1 MPRFGDVSKYSKLL
15 REIEVHVPMD
25 QMVLGRLRLD
35 VNVIVE
41 VLPADTVTLPVPAS
55 SSPWY
60 RVTVYVPG
68 FIMFLVKDPLKVK
81 SVSSRS
87 RLV

>member
-1 MPRFGDVSKYSKLL
+1 MTLP
-15 REIEVHVPMD
+15 ID
-25 QMVLGRLRLD
+25 QIVLGRLRLD

-41 VLPADTVTLPVPAS
+41 VLPADTETLPVPAS

-68 FIMFLVKDPLKVK
+68 FIMFLVKDPLE
-81 SVSSRS
+81 
-87 RLV
+87 